1 MQMFSSKKRKNVIP
15 DALFESVLHVSVQ
28 IVLIGIA
35 AVIFAQLGVHSTNV
49 TTFQR
54 FTERLCLINESSYRA
69 PLICTKSAAAI
80 MKKSLFIHLL
90 LYVCLGLSI

>member
-35 AVIFAQLGVHSTNV
+35 AVIFAQLGVHCTLYS
-49 TTFQR
+49 
-54 FTERLCLINESSYRA
+54 LLML
-69 PLICTKSAAAI
+69 PLSNA
-80 MKKSLFIHLL
+80 LL
-90 LYVCLGLSI
+90 NDCV